1 MTKKFLAALYFST
14 TSAIGLVSES
24 QSAVQAQN
32 NCNCGSECNASA
44 DLNLVLGG
52 AEGFTSDFCISTA
65 QYFACCT
72 NACGVQCD
80 CNNGQGL
87 RAINCCNSE
96 NVVQLYDDIDVD
108 YQTQFL
114 DYVNFPAVDCP
125 VTLKFENHDGHDDD
139 EATHQIRY
147 YADDRLTVI
156 IEELEPDGTFTL
168 EYKLGW
174 PMLVGE
180 LDSAVDFDSEVIVI
194 VGCIEP
200 GKYFEFDQEGEWEFL
215 DL

>member
-1 MTKKFLAALYFST
+1 MTKKFLAALCLSI
-14 TSAIGLVSES
+14 TSAIELVSES

-80 CNNGQGL
+80 CNNG
-87 RAINCCNSE
+87 CCNTE
-96 NVVQLYDDIDVD
+96 NVVQLYERIDVN
-108 YQTQFL
+108 YQSQFL
-114 DYVNFPAVDCP
+114 EYDSFPAVDCP
-125 VTLKFENHDGHDDD
+125 VTMKFENHGGHDDTSV
-139 EATHQIRY
+139 THQVHY

-156 IEELEPDGTFTL
+156 EAELDADETFTL

-180 LDSAVDFDSEVIVI
+180 RDSANNFDSEAIVI

-200 GKYFEFDQEGEWEFL
+200 GKYFQFDQEGEQ
-215 DL
+215 